1 MGSAFQSCGA
11 QTPKALFPAV
21 TFCARFHSSIG
32 AEVALVCLPEAPS
45 GS

>member
-1 MGSAFQSCGA
+1 MGSAFQRGGT

-32 AEVALVCLPEAPS
+32 AEVALVCLVVNIT
-45 GS
+45 